1 MEASGWPQ
9 STCSCPQDKEP
20 EFEILCRHKLAY
32 LKDLQ
37 KKEGII
43 LDPPKV
49 SKNEGLRF
57 IAKSLLNSFWGYLG
71 MRDNIPKTRYVN
83 NYCEVVDFF
92 TSRTKRV
99 TDATLVGDDLML
111 LQYQHIDDAADA
123 PRKTNVI
130 LAAFTTSHAR
140 IILLNNMQLVK
151 VPKKVLYCNTDSIM
165 FVHDKDRCEL
175 PDIPIDSSQ
184 GEMTDE
190 LPNDVL
196 IDKFWSAGP
205 KFYCLSGHNVNSGLE
220 YNVFKVKGVTLNR
233 ATEKTFNPE
242 TFKKLILGET
252 HELCSPFTS
261 LSRSVKTRQIKTRHC
276 EKKSRVTS
284 NKRVFDINSGSS
296 TPFGFVK

>member
-1 MEASGWPQ
+1 M
-9 STCSCPQDKEP
+9 
-20 EFEILCRHKLAY
+20 
-32 LKDLQ
+32 
-37 KKEGII
+37 
-43 LDPPKV
+43 
-49 SKNEGLRF
+49 
-57 IAKSLLNSFWGYLG
+57 
-71 MRDNIPKTRYVN
+71 
-83 NYCEVVDFF
+83 DFF

-111 LQYQHIDDAADA
+111 LQYQLRDDAADA

-140 IILLNNMQLVK
+140 IILLNKMQHVK
-151 VPKKVLYCNTDSIM
+151 VLKNVLYCDTDINM
-165 FVHDKDRCEL
+165 YVHDKERCEL
-175 PDIPIDSSQ
+175 PNIPIGSSL

-196 IDKFWSAGP
+196 IDKFWNAGP

-220 YNVFKVKGVTLNR
+220 NNVFKVKRVALSR

-242 TFKKLILGET
+242 TFKKLALGAT
-252 HELCSPFTS
+252 HELRSPFTS
-261 LSRSVKTRQIKTRHC
+261 LSRSVKTGQIKTRHC
-276 EKKSRVTS
+276 EIKARVTS